1 LRFIFVFETAR
12 MYQDPML
19 YNRRSC

>member
-1 LRFIFVFETAR
+1 